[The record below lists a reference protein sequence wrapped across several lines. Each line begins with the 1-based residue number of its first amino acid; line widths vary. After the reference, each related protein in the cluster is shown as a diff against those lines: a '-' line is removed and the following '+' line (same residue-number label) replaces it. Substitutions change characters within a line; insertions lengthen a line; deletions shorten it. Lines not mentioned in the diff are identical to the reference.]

1 MGRRAKATR
10 EAVRRAVVALRAEGQ
25 LPPFSVRAVL
35 RHVGAGSLTTIMKL
49 LRELEAERPELF
61 VLEPSETRDDEA
73 ERVHQ
78 MLFGVHSQLTE
89 VVRLIVGK
97 VPSGA
102 RGSGSD
108 SPDDQGSENRELRR
122 QIKMLENKLAE
133 KDQEIARLRENKAS
147 SPQEN
152 ISLEKEK
159 NSSSSDDGPSDDG
172 PKALQGEGSASQSEE
187 VPSDLERSQPEP
199 SLVSPDQEKT
209 LEPAKSKKTKG
220 SKSGKPSGDTDQL
233 VLF

>member
-61 VLEPSETRDDEA
+61 VPETSETWDDEA

-122 QIKMLENKLAE
+122 QIKMLEKKLDE
-133 KDQEIARLRENKAS
+133 KEQEIARLRENKAS

-159 NSSSSDDGPSDDG
+159 NSSSSYDG

-209 LEPAKSKKTKG
+209 LEPAKSKKTKS